1 MIDPPSSS
9 NLVVV
14 VGNSLTLSCTSRGSP
29 PDTFTW
35 MKDGTVL
42 DPQPNVVRLAHD
54 STTANFQINH
64 TISNVTTSD
73 SGTYT
78 CTVTNPIGSDNKTIS
93 VAVVTGELILLYV
106 STVLMVLKRSTPLF
120 NCCFCILELSV
131 LKIFLNIQLS

>member
-9 NLVVV
+9 NVAVV
-14 VGNSLTLSCTSRGSP
+14 VGDSLTLSCTSRGSP

-35 MKDGTVL
+35 MKDGTVI
-42 DPQPNVVRLAHD
+42 DPQPIVNTLAHD
-54 STTANFQINH
+54 ITTANFQTNY

-93 VAVVTGELILLYV
+93 VVLVTGKLIV
-106 STVLMVLKRSTPLF
+106 IVVCKF
-120 NCCFCILELSV
+120 VN
-131 LKIFLNIQLS
+131 

>member
-9 NLVVV
+9 TVTVV
-14 VGNSLTLSCTSRGSP
+14 VGDSLTLSCTSRGSP

-35 MKDGTVL
+35 MKDGTL
-42 DPQPNVVRLAHD
+42 IDPQPNVATLSHYN
-54 STTANFQINH
+54 TTANFQTNY

-93 VAVVTGELILLYV
+93 VAVITGELTLL
-106 STVLMVLKRSTPLF
+106 
-120 NCCFCILELSV
+120 
-131 LKIFLNIQLS
+131 

>member
-9 NLVVV
+9 NVTVV

-35 MKDGTVL
+35 MKDGTVI
-42 DPQPNVVRLAHD
+42 DPQPNVVTLAHD
-54 STTANFQINH
+54 NTTANFQTNY
-64 TISNVTTSD
+64 TISNVITSD

-93 VAVVTGELILLYV
+93 VVVTGEWMHCEV
-106 STVLMVLKRSTPLF
+106 KHSTV
-120 NCCFCILELSV
+120 
-131 LKIFLNIQLS
+131 

>member
-9 NLVVV
+9 NLVIV

-35 MKDGTVL
+35 MKDGIVL
-42 DPQPNVVRLAHD
+42 DPQPNVVTLTHD
-54 STTANFQINH
+54 STTANFQTNY

-78 CTVTNPIGSDNKTIS
+78 CTVTNPIGSDNKAIS

-106 STVLMVLKRSTPLF
+106 STVLANVNGIEVKHST
-120 NCCFCILELSV
+120 V
-131 LKIFLNIQLS
+131 